1 MKRILFLASIAV
13 VCMAAHAQD
22 ELTTTISGDVVSEY
36 VWRGQKLGDVS
47 LQPTL
52 GIAYKG
58 LSLTAWGSVGLSEAN
73 DTKELDLTLSY
84 SSKGFNIGIT
94 DYWFNDGPEPGNRYF
109 RYGSHATNHLFEAC
123 IGYDFGVAAIGW
135 YTNFAGNDGKNNG
148 GHRAYSSYFELS
160 APFKML
166 TLDWK
171 AAVGFVPYATSFYE
185 TGGFTVTN
193 VSLTATKDFL
203 ICKKYHLPVFIG
215 LTANPHAE
223 KMYILCGA
231 SFTL

>member
-1 MKRILFLASIAV
+1 MKRILFLASISV

-135 YTNFAGNDGKNNG
+135 YTNFAGNDGLNKSG
-148 GHRAYSSYFELS
+148 ERAYSSYIEAIVPFRIAGCEWTATAGAVPFATDFYATNGFALTNLS
-160 APFKML
+160 LQASREMRITDSFAIPVFAQL
-166 TLDWK
+166 VANPRSGNAYLV
-171 AAVGFVPYATSFYE
+171 VGF
-185 TGGFTVTN
+185 
-193 VSLTATKDFL
+193 
-203 ICKKYHLPVFIG
+203 
-215 LTANPHAE
+215 
-223 KMYILCGA
+223 
-231 SFTL
+231 TLKP